1 MCVNQKIR
9 SEKYKK
15 YVYCAARK
23 ERVTFEECR
32 ECKQKEY
39 KKVKPINPYKKNK
52 VVHEEF
58 SIMPKNDLYSAKR
71 ETGLVRHEVFYG
83 TGKRELS
90 IKYGLVIFLT
100 PKMHNMSNKG
110 IHFDRE
116 FDLKVKKIAQSKF
129 EEAHTREEFISIFGK
144 SYLDN

>member
-52 VVHEEF
+52 VVHKEF
-58 SIMPKNDLYSAKR
+58 SIMPKNDLYSIKR

-100 PKMHNMSNKG
+100 PKMHNMSNQG
-110 IHFDRE
+110 IHFDRK
-116 FDLKVKKIAQSKF
+116 FDLKVKKIAQAKF
-129 EEAHTREEFISIFGK
+129 EETHTREEFINIFGK

>member
-9 SEKYKK
+9 SKKYQK

-32 ECKQKEY
+32 ECKQKKY

-58 SIMPKNDLYSAKR
+58 SIMPKNDLYSTKR

-100 PKMHNMSNKG
+100 PKMHNMSNQG

-116 FDLKVKKIAQSKF
+116 FDLNVKKIAQAKF
-129 EEAHTREEFISIFGK
+129 EETHTREEFINIFGK
-144 SYLDN
+144 NYLDN